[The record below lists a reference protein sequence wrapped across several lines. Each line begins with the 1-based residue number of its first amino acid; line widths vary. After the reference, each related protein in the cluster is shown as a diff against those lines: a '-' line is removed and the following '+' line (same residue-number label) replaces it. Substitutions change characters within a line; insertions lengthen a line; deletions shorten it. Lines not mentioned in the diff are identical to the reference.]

1 MTDYK
6 KLYEE
11 ALERAKEMSA
21 LPDDRAT
28 MEYIFPELKESE
40 DDKMLNQLHEWMKE
54 FGGAEEYTEKV
65 YCWLKGLLEKQ
76 GEKLPV
82 GFYYVDSNGNKYFSD
97 TFKNGDFTFHVEKGE
112 QIHANFAKTCKD
124 EQKNADKVEP
134 KFKVGDWVKSISS
147 GNIFKILSVND
158 GLYRV
163 LCYDGVEANY
173 PIEVEKDL
181 AYWTIEDANDG
192 DMIATNYFIF
202 IFKNIDSNNGVHYYC
217 QYEIIKYE
225 DDNQFDTALPESLM
239 GKVGS
244 TNYSPAT
251 KEQRDTLMKAMTD
264 AGYTFDFEKKEL
276 KKIEQKPAWSEEED
290 ETVLNN
296 LIYALAND
304 IIGNC
309 SDEYV
314 DWLKSLKGRIL
325 KFEK

>member
-134 KFKVGDWVKSISS
+134 KREPKKASCNDYMKIIEHYGVRNQLKKLSEEVFELQEAVIEEDIMCGVNGIHTEHICEEIADVFVLLFQLQEFYGISKYEIS
-147 GNIFKILSVND
+147 
-158 GLYRV
+158 
-163 LCYDGVEANY
+163 
-173 PIEVEKDL
+173 
-181 AYWTIEDANDG
+181 
-192 DMIATNYFIF
+192 DMICY
-202 IFKNIDSNNGVHYYC
+202 
-217 QYEIIKYE
+217 
-225 DDNQFDTALPESLM
+225 
-239 GKVGS
+239 KV
-244 TNYSPAT
+244 
-251 KEQRDTLMKAMTD
+251 ERTL
-264 AGYTFDFEKKEL
+264 ERIKKEV
-276 KKIEQKPAWSEEED
+276 KNENEQ
-290 ETVLNN
+290 
-296 LIYALAND
+296 
-304 IIGNC
+304 
-309 SDEYV
+309 
-314 DWLKSLKGRIL
+314 
-325 KFEK
+325 

>member
-6 KLYEE
+6 KLYEDAIFRMNKWVE
-11 ALERAKEMSA
+11 GSEIIDPKEVA
-21 LPDDRAT
+21 
-28 MEYIFPELKESE
+28 EFVFPELAESE
-40 DDKMLNQLHEWMKE
+40 DERTRKEIIDFVKSRGGFKGEWI
-54 FGGAEEYTEKV
+54 A
-65 YCWLKGLLEKQ
+65 WLEKH

-134 KFKVGDWVKSISS
+134 KFKVGDWIYHNKV
-147 GNIFKILSVND
+147 
-158 GLYRV
+158 
-163 LCYDGVEANY
+163 GVY
-173 PIEVEKDL
+173 PILITDYDEELGYQTECLSTKTYFRKEFVEKEYHL
-181 AYWTIEDANDG
+181 WTIEDAKDG
-192 DMIATNYFIF
+192 DVIATKYFIF

-276 KKIEQKPAWSEEED
+276 KKIEQKPAWSEEDD

-309 SDEYV
+309 RDEYV